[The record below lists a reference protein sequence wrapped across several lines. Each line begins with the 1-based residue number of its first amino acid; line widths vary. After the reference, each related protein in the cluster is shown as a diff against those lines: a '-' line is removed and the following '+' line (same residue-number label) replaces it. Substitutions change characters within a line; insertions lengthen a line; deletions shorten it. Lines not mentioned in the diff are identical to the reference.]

1 MKYQSQYYIKEIMIL
16 FMRGILMELR
26 QLNYFIEVA
35 EREHM
40 SEAAE
45 HLNVAQSAISRQIT
59 NLEKELGVQLFERK
73 GRNVKLLPIG
83 RVFLTH
89 VKDAI
94 KAIDY
99 AKLQMDEY
107 IDPERGTIKI
117 GFPTSLAS
125 SILPELLAEFKLA
138 YPNIRIQLQQGS
150 YHELIDVIKERE
162 LNIAILGPVVF
173 DDPLI
178 KGEALFYEKMYLLL
192 PHQHRLSNRKSVYLN
207 ELKEED
213 FVLFPKGYIFE
224 KLIVDACH
232 SVGFEPKIVA
242 EGLDLDAI
250 KGMVAAGI
258 GLSILS
264 ESAIGNLDSDY
275 IVQIPISSPDLKRS
289 IGLIRSK
296 HRKLAPSENLFY
308 QFSIDYF
315 KKKFPKIDD
324 RLA

>member
-1 MKYQSQYYIKEIMIL
+1 
-16 FMRGILMELR
+16 MELR
-26 QLNYFIEVA
+26 QLKYFIEVA

-83 RVFLTH
+83 RIFLTH
-89 VKDAI
+89 VKDAM

-125 SILPELLAEFKLA
+125 SILPQLLAEFKNA
-138 YPNIRIQLQQGS
+138 YPNIKIQLQQGS
-150 YHELIDVIKERE
+150 YNELIDVIKNRE
-162 LNIAILGPVVF
+162 LNLAILGPVVF

-178 KGEALFYEKMYLLL
+178 KGHPLFYEKMYLLL
-192 PHQHRLSNRKSVYLN
+192 PHQHRLSRRKSIYLN

-224 KLIVDACH
+224 KLIVDACY
-232 SVGFEPKIVA
+232 SVGFEPSVVA
-242 EGLDLDAI
+242 EGVDLDAI
-250 KGMVAAGI
+250 KGMVAAGM
-258 GLSILS
+258 GLSILPD
-264 ESAIGNLDSDY
+264 SAIGNLDSDY
-275 IVQIPISSPDLKRS
+275 IIKIPISFPDLKRS
-289 IGLIRSK
+289 IGLISSK
-296 HRKLAPSENLFY
+296 HRKLAPSEQVFY

-315 KKKFPKIDD
+315 KEKYPMIDD
-324 RLA
+324 HLA

>member
-1 MKYQSQYYIKEIMIL
+1 
-16 FMRGILMELR
+16 MELR
-26 QLNYFIEVA
+26 QLKYFIEVA

-125 SILPELLAEFKLA
+125 SILPELLSEFKLA
-138 YPNIRIQLQQGS
+138 YPNIKIQLQQGT
-150 YHELIDVIKERE
+150 YHELIDIIKERE
-162 LNIAILGPVVF
+162 LNLAILGPVVY

-178 KGEALFYEKMYLLL
+178 KGQSLFYEKMYLLL
-192 PHQHRLSNRKSVYLN
+192 PTQHRLSNRKSIYLN

-232 SVGFEPKIVA
+232 SVGFEPNIVA

-258 GLSILS
+258 GLSILP
-264 ESAIGNLDSDY
+264 ESAIGNLNSNY
-275 IVQIPISSPDLKRS
+275 ISQIPISFPDLKRS

-296 HRKLAPSENLFY
+296 HRKLAPSEHLFY
-308 QFSIDYF
+308 QFAINYF
-315 KKKFPKIDD
+315 ETKFPEIDD
-324 RLA
+324 HLA